1 MLTRFAP
8 SPTGLLHL
16 GHAFSA
22 LTVWQVATDAGGTAL
37 LRIEDTDSTRC
48 RDEYEA
54 AIYDDLAWL
63 GLDWPRPVWRQSD
76 HLADYAATFDR
87 LAARGLIYP
96 CSCSR
101 KQIAAAGATP
111 GWDGMVYPGTCRH
124 RTMSDAQPGD
134 ALRLNLSAALDT
146 ASTLPAFT
154 ETGPLHTGAHQPD
167 PAELISQIGDPVLR
181 RKETGDPAYHLAC
194 PQDDAAQG
202 ITHVVRGADLWHATF
217 LHVVIQTLMGWP
229 VPIYHH
235 HDLIRDESGTRL
247 AKIAH
252 SRAIRAYRDDGLT
265 PQDLRTLVGL
275 GG

>member
-1 MLTRFAP
+1 MITRFAP

-22 LTVWQVATDAGGTAL
+22 LTVWEMAEGLGGTAL

-48 RDEYEA
+48 RAEYEA
-54 AIYDDLAWL
+54 AIYEDLAWL
-63 GLDWPRPVWRQSD
+63 GLDWPEPVWRQSD
-76 HLADYAATFDR
+76 HLADYAATLDV
-87 LAARGLIYP
+87 LGAQGLLYP

-101 KQIAAAGATP
+101 KQIAAAGAAP
-111 GWDGMVYPGTCRH
+111 GWDGLVYPGTCRH
-124 RTMSDAQPGD
+124 RPMSDAQPGD
-134 ALRLNLSAALDT
+134 ALRLNLSAALE
-146 ASTLPAFT
+146 AAGPLPEFT
-154 ETGPLHTGAHQPD
+154 ETGPLHAGTHRPD
-167 PAELISQIGDPVLR
+167 PAALTLNIGDPVLR

-229 VPIYHH
+229 VPVYHH
-235 HDLIRDESGTRL
+235 HDLVRDETGTRL

-252 SRAIRAYRDDGLT
+252 SRAIRAYRDDGLS
-265 PQDLRTLVGL
+265 PAELRQRVGF
-275 GG
+275 